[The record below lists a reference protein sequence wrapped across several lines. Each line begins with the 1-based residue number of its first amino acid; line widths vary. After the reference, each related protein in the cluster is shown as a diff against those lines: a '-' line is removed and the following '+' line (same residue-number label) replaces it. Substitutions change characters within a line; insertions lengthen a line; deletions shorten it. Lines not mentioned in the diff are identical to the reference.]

1 MPSTFAELNCGEGE
15 VVRLERTADGKYI
28 FHDFDIETELAAH
41 ELGFK
46 PSLCWFLWQTYET
59 SGSLEGA
66 MSSLAEAG
74 DYDTVYMLLELGEP
88 PRPSALRAASAGNH
102 TEIMLKLIAAGAD
115 PYIALTELLLR
126 PSTAH
131 EEALDI
137 LFAAVQGDK
146 SA

>member
-1 MPSTFAELNCGEGE
+1 MPSTFAELDCGEGE
-15 VVRLERTADGKYI
+15 VVRLERTEQGKYI

-74 DYDTVYMLLELGEP
+74 DYDNVYMLLELGEP
-88 PRPSALRAASAGNH
+88 PHSSALRAASAENH
-102 TEIMLKLIAAGAD
+102 IEVMRKLIAAGAD
-115 PYIALTELLLR
+115 PYDSLADLLLR
-126 PSTAH
+126 PSTAP
-131 EEALDI
+131 EEALDF
-137 LFAAVQGDK
+137 LFAAIQGDK
-146 SA
+146 RA